1 MNNEITVRLNCSI
14 KEIQNILKN
23 KGFELSDK
31 FSVSDTYYIPKNIE
45 INKLS
50 IDSILNSCI
59 LIRDIDQYDTNFINS
74 YKITKIT
81 YKHKNIAQNGDIIN
95 QEKYDCEIKNI
106 TEGKN
111 LLDAIGYKRLMNIR
125 EKTVVYSKDGIKIEI
140 KDVKNGDNL
149 IEIETLETN
158 EAINTIEKLKQKIEE
173 LDIPIDKSNFFV
185 KKAENELKKMLG
197 DL

>member
-1 MNNEITVRLNCSI
+1 MSNEITVRLNCSI

-23 KGFELSDK
+23 KGFKLIDK
-31 FSVSDTYYIPKNIE
+31 FSVDDTYYIPKNIE

-50 IDSILNSCI
+50 IDSTLNSCI

-81 YKHKNIAQNGDIIN
+81 YKYKNIAPNGDIIN

-111 LLDAIGYKRLMNIR
+111 LLNAIGYKRLMNIR
-125 EKTVVYSKDGIKIEI
+125 EKTVVYSKDRIKIEI
-140 KDVKNGDNL
+140 KDIENGDNL

-158 EAINTIEKLKQKIEE
+158 EVINTIEKLKQKIEE

>member
-1 MNNEITVRLNCSI
+1 MSNEITVRLNCSI

-23 KGFELSDK
+23 KGFKLIDK
-31 FSVSDTYYIPKNIE
+31 FSVDDTYYIPKNIE

-59 LIRDIDQYDTNFINS
+59 LIRDIDQYDTNFINH
-74 YKITKIT
+74 YKIIKIT
-81 YKHKNIAQNGDIIN
+81 YKYKNIAPNGDIIN

-106 TEGKN
+106 KEGKN
-111 LLDAIGYKRLMNIR
+111 LLNAIGYKRLMNIR
-125 EKTVVYSKDGIKIEI
+125 EKTVVYSKDSIKIEI
-140 KDVKNGDNL
+140 KDIENGDNL

-158 EAINTIEKLKQKIEE
+158 EVINTIEKLKQKIEE

>member
-50 IDSILNSCI
+50 INSILNSCI

-111 LLDAIGYKRLMNIR
+111 LLDAIGYKRLMDIR
-125 EKTVVYSKDGIKIEI
+125 EETVVYSKDGIKIEI

-158 EAINTIEKLKQKIEE
+158 EVINTIEKLKQKIEE
-173 LDIPIDKSNFFV
+173 LEIPIDKSNFFV